1 MFKKEAIFMEI
12 AVALREDEMQ
22 KVVAMQK
29 YVSEKKSQ
37 AKHTPELAKKDAQ
50 KALKRT
56 GVVSKKGTLKKVI
69 VSWE

>member
-1 MFKKEAIFMEI
+1 MSKREATFVKV
-12 AVALREDEMQ
+12 AAALREDEMQ

-29 YVSEKKSQ
+29 YVSEKKNQ
-37 AKHTPELAKKDAQ
+37 AKQTPELAKEDAQ

-56 GVVSKKGTLKKVI
+56 GVVSRRGIPKKVI

>member
-1 MFKKEAIFMEI
+1 MSKKEVFFMEI

-22 KVVAMQK
+22 KVVAMQN
-29 YVSEKKSQ
+29 YVNEKKNQ
-37 AKHTPELAKKDAQ
+37 AKQTPEIAKEEAK

-56 GVVSKKGTLKKVI
+56 GVVSKRGNPKKVI